1 MVVVLWHV
9 MAAEVCGNLGFLQ
22 TVYLVVQNA
31 HDVHL
36 CIVLKACNHLHKTHN
51 QLTEKRT
58 ISELET
64 KLKTGEAA
72 ILQDIPTS
80 ASHICHMANSR
91 ACSLMLPSMF
101 ITPLLNCKLKFLE
114 MMITGQLIHML
125 IICRQKR
132 VAVKK
137 VGRSKAAKT

>member
-72 ILQDIPTS
+72 HSSGYSNFGKP
-80 ASHICHMANSR
+80 H
-91 ACSLMLPSMF
+91 LPH
-101 ITPLLNCKLKFLE
+101 
-114 MMITGQLIHML
+114 GQL
-125 IICRQKR
+125 
-132 VAVKK
+132 
-137 VGRSKAAKT
+137 